1 VLLQQPMDEAI
12 APTNTLKEE
21 AIATTALILNHPIS

>member
-12 APTNTLKEE
+12 APTDPLMKK